1 MEVYEKDYK
10 GLVLFLACMFAAMLG
25 LGIPFAL
32 RYPEH
37 SARFTINICT
47 LSVTVLML
55 LIRRS
60 EKIYW
65 INTVD
70 FESAKNAGSERR
82 RAFALRYLK
91 RFAWVSAGA
100 LVLSVS
106 FALLGVNQMVD
117 FSLITV
123 ALCVTAISTVWI
135 KL

>member
-37 SARFTINICT
+37 SARFTINVCT